1 MKLKQVTLITILC
14 LGVSF
19 IMSAAMYPWEHVS
32 RNPKM
37 IAHFLSMALWQSALL
52 FFFINL
58 YRKG

>member
-19 IMSAAMYPWEHVS
+19 IMSVAMYPWEHVA

-37 IAHFLSMALWQSALL
+37 VAHFLGMALWQSA
-52 FFFINL
+52 FI
-58 YRKG
+58 YCG

>member
-19 IMSAAMYPWEHVS
+19 IMSVAMYPWEYVS

-37 IAHFLSMALWQSALL
+37 IVSFFDTVLWQSALL